1 MAMAVIFYEEL
12 LTSCIKLK
20 GLIYGMR
27 FFTVLRKCYSASKE
41 FKIELCLIAEY
52 ISTVNLQASDRV
64 SANDGIVVILG
75 ACILMD
81 LGKSSLGVLWLLLSK
96 KLTGNISSLLGTAS
110 HEPPCLPLYL
120 LMDYIGL
127 LS

>member
-81 LGKSSLGVLWLLLSK
+81 LGLRKVLFRCFVASPVK
-96 KLTGNISSLLGTAS
+96 KIDRKYFFFIRHSIT
-110 HEPPCLPLYL
+110 
-120 LMDYIGL
+120 
-127 LS
+127 